1 MFSYRHGFHA
11 GNHADVLKHM
21 VLVQV
26 LEHLLQKDK
35 PFWVIDTHAGGGL
48 YDLTSGYATKSGE
61 SASGIANLWPM
72 RRDKSIPEAVRSLL
86 KQVALLNDGDDLKWY
101 PGSPQLAAQMLRE
114 GDHLRLFELHP
125 TEIKLLESHF
135 AGVKRGV
142 SIQGADGFASLKGCL
157 PPPPR
162 RGLVHIDPPYENK
175 DDYRRVLQTLK
186 DAIPKFNS
194 GTYAIWY
201 PEVARREAIQFPA
214 QLKRLA
220 AVVGF
225 ARHAQVHVLRKILPQ
240 TASHDGVVV
249 DDSDSDHEGPGC
261 LVGNAQNLTAP
272 ATGRSQTT
280 PTRRRAGPS
289 ALSYTAT
296 APRPTWPT
304 APPTYSEG
312 TA

>member
-142 SIQGADGFASLKGCL
+142 SIQGADGFASLRGCL

-220 AVVGF
+220 AELPKVDWL
-225 ARHAQVHVLRKILPQ
+225 HATLRVKG
-240 TASHDGVVV
+240 AERDGVGLFG
-249 DDSDSDHEGPGC
+249 SGMFIINPPWTLEKKLHETLPK
-261 LVGNAQNLTAP
+261 LTEILARD
-272 ATGRSQTT
+272 AGAKFTLESQ
-280 PTRRRAGPS
+280 S
-289 ALSYTAT
+289 A
-296 APRPTWPT
+296 
-304 APPTYSEG
+304 
-312 TA
+312 